1 MTPADWVILAI
12 VVVAVVQAAISGF
25 FGEAFNIAGLVVGYL
40 LAAWQ
45 YERVANW
52 LLPYLKSPWLG
63 EILGF
68 FLIFTAV
75 MVLAGL
81 IGKLARHLMKAA
93 GLTFYDRVLGGL
105 LGSLKGALLAAVL
118 LLSVTTFAPASK
130 WLAGSTLAPYFLVV
144 GRAAIWLAPS
154 DLRARFYQGLD
165 LLHRVP
171 QVSKTASA
179 TAEREPDK

>member
-1 MTPADWVILAI
+1 MTGADWIILAI
-12 VVVAVVQAAISGF
+12 ILVAIVQAAFNGF
-25 FGEAFNIAGLVVGYL
+25 FGELFHMAGLVVGYV

-45 YERVANW
+45 YERVASW
-52 LLPYLKSPWLG
+52 FSPYLKSPWLG

-68 FLIFTAV
+68 FLIFAAV
-75 MVLAGL
+75 MVLAG
-81 IGKLARHLMKAA
+81 IAGKVARRIMKAS

-105 LGSLKGALLAAVL
+105 LGALKGSLLAAVL
-118 LLSVTTFAPASK
+118 LMTLTMFAPASQ
-130 WLAGSTLAPYFLVV
+130 WMAGSTLAPYFLVV

-171 QVSKTASA
+171 PLSGA
-179 TAEREPDK
+179 TGNR